1 MTGGL
6 FSRQREMSRSW
17 TFETRAASEIIW
29 KLLISPSGI
38 LTGEER
44 DIESKTG
51 SLFAIDVQAGSV
63 LWRGVTLDE
72 PWWFDSDRATADTLY
87 IQSFH
92 QPNLPEPKGI
102 TAINIRTGE
111 IRWQQPDFALLGTL
125 PERVLVVR
133 QGFSGQDYFALDA
146 KSGEI
151 IEELGAVQP
160 DIPENDDLL
169 ETHFASPLKEM
180 PAMLAGAIRL
190 EDVRGPIDE
199 LRYGFYGIYGLHLRS
214 QNRESK
220 TLSTELLVF
229 DTRSSK
235 LVFRETIHAE
245 TPLPASWAM
254 LLPDNFFVS
263 HDFLLYVKEK
273 RTLVGVDLRMAAR
286 A

>member
-6 FSRQREMSRSW
+6 FSRKRELSQSW
-17 TFETRAASEIIW
+17 TFETQSADVIVW
-29 KLLISPSGI
+29 KLLISPAGI

-51 SLFAIDVQAGSV
+51 SLFAVEVQTGRV

-72 PWWFDSDRATADTLY
+72 PWWFDSDRATTDTLY
-87 IQSFH
+87 VQSFR

-111 IRWQQPDFALLGTL
+111 TRWQQPDFALIGTL

-133 QGFSGQDYFALDA
+133 QGFSHREYFALDA
-146 KSGEI
+146 KTGEV
-151 IEELGAVQP
+151 IEELGASQP
-160 DIPENDDLL
+160 DIPEDDELR
-169 ETHFASPLKEM
+169 ETHFASPPKEM
-180 PAMLAGAIRL
+180 PEMLADAVRL
-190 EDVRGPIDE
+190 EDVRGLIDE
-199 LRYGFYGIYGLHLRS
+199 LHYGFYRIYGLHLRS
-214 QNRESK
+214 EK
-220 TLSTELLVF
+220 PEGKMLSNELLVF

-235 LVFRETIHAE
+235 LVFRETIQAE
-245 TPLPASWAM
+245 TPLP
-254 LLPDNFFVS
+254 LPNNFFVS